1 MCNFKI
7 MKNDNGNLQYIELT
21 LIFPFIH
28 LPYMDFI
35 FAVDQSKGKF
45 TFEKLIWGHYDV
57 LHTTM
62 ASMKQFFGKVFKNRV
77 DI

>member
-1 MCNFKI
+1 
-7 MKNDNGNLQYIELT
+7 
-21 LIFPFIH
+21 
-28 LPYMDFI
+28 MDFI